1 MALTSGT
8 NADTVRAPTEWFG
21 QPRGLTILFLTA
33 TAELFSYYGM
43 RTILVYYMV
52 KQLLISQERAS
63 LIYGLYTACT
73 YFTPLLGGLVSDRW
87 LGRHRAVILGGA
99 IMAIGLFML
108 VFASLFYVALVT
120 IVIGYGLFL
129 TTVPGQI
136 TDLYAPDDPRK
147 RSAYNFWYV
156 GANVGALFAPLICGA
171 VAELYGWN
179 FGFLVAGIGMLLGL
193 AIYISGLHYL
203 PPDPRPST
211 RLRDSPAR
219 SSLTGVSPSTSDT
232 PRRFALLAAIAAV
245 VVLFRTTYEQLG
257 NTVPL
262 WIETTSRTVGRFT
275 IPMTWFQSLG
285 GLLAVIITPLFTAY
299 WLRLARRGREP
310 STIAKMA
317 VGAALTALSFLT
329 LAGIC
334 AWCSSRDIHASYLWV
349 VAFFVLL
356 SFGEVHMLPV
366 GLGLFGRLAPSG
378 FAATAIAL
386 WYSANFFGNVAAGIL
401 GTRWS
406 HYPASQF
413 FAIAAAIS
421 CLSAGLLLLFKRPV
435 QRATAE

>member
-1 MALTSGT
+1 VALAT
-8 NADTVRAPTEWFG
+8 DTPVGAARVASEWFG

-52 KQLLISQERAS
+52 KQLLIAQQRAS

-108 VFASLFYVALVT
+108 VFAPLFYAALVT
-120 IVIGYGLFL
+120 IVVGYGLFL

-136 TDLYAPDDPRK
+136 ADLYAADDPRK

-171 VAELYGWN
+171 VAETYGWN
-179 FGFLVAGIGMLLGL
+179 FGFLVAGIGMVIGL
-193 AIYISGLHYL
+193 VIYTSGLRYL
-203 PPDPRPST
+203 PPDPRPT
-211 RLRDSPAR
+211 RRQDSEVRAASR
-219 SSLTGVSPSTSDT
+219 EGSVRTTDT
-232 PRRFALLAAIAAV
+232 LRRFALLAAIAAV

-262 WIETTSRTVGRFT
+262 WIETTARSVGRFS

-285 GLLAVIITPLFTAY
+285 GLLAVIITPLFTAF

-310 STIAKMA
+310 SSIAKMA
-317 VGAALTALSFLT
+317 VGAALTALSFLM
-329 LAGIC
+329 LAVIS
-334 AWCSSRDIHASYLWV
+334 AWCNSRGTHASYWWV
-349 VAFFVLL
+349 IAFFVLL

-366 GLGLFGRLAPSG
+366 GLGLFGRLAPAG

-386 WYSANFFGNVAAGIL
+386 WYSANFFGNVAAGVF

-406 HYPASQF
+406 HYPTSQF

-421 CLSAGLLLLFKRPV
+421 CVSAGLLLLFKHPV
-435 QRATAE
+435 QRVSAE

>member
-1 MALTSGT
+1 VALAS
-8 NADTVRAPTEWFG
+8 DTARAPTEWFG

-33 TAELFSYYGM
+33 TAELFAYYGM

-52 KQLLISQERAS
+52 KQLLIPQERAS

-73 YFTPLLGGLVSDRW
+73 YFTPLIGGFASDRW

-108 VFASLFYVALVT
+108 VFASLFYAALVT

-136 TDLYAPDDPRK
+136 TDLYAPEDPRK

-171 VAELYGWN
+171 VAEFYGWS
-179 FGFLVAGIGMLLGL
+179 FGFLVACIGMLSGI
-193 AIYISGLHYL
+193 AIYISGLRYL
-203 PPDPRPST
+203 PPDPGPST
-211 RLRDSPAR
+211 RLGDLVMHSP
-219 SSLTGVSPSTSDT
+219 LTDASAPATDT
-232 PRRFALLAAIAAV
+232 FRRFALLAAIAAV
-245 VVLFRTTYEQLG
+245 VVVFRTTYEQLG

-285 GLLAVIITPLFTAY
+285 GLLAVIITPLFTAF
-299 WLRLARRGREP
+299 WLRLARRRHEP

-317 VGAALTALSFLT
+317 TGAALTALAFLM
-329 LAGIC
+329 LAAICTWSDSRGI
-334 AWCSSRDIHASYLWV
+334 HTSYLWV

-386 WYSANFFGNVAAGIL
+386 WYSANFFGNVASGIV

-406 HYPASQF
+406 HYPPSQF
-413 FAIAAAIS
+413 FAMAAAIS
-421 CLSAGLLLLFKRPV
+421 GVSSGLLLLFKHPV
-435 QRATAE
+435 RRATSE